1 GYFLRQ
7 DMKSPVRIAVTCM
20 VANLVFNL
28 ILVWRLAHVCLA
40 VATSLSA
47 LRNAGMPW
55 RRLRKGGV
63 YPALP
68 GWPMFTLRL
77 LLACA
82 ALSVV
87 VLWLAADVQQWF
99 EWGWQ
104 QKVLQ
109 MSMLVVAGIAVF
121 LVTLVASGMRMRHV
135 RK

>member
-1 GYFLRQ
+1 
-7 DMKSPVRIAVTCM
+7 
-20 VANLVFNL
+20 
-28 ILVWRLAHVCLA
+28 
-40 VATSLSA
+40 LSA
-47 LRNAGMPW
+47 LLNAGMLW
-55 RRLRKGGV
+55 WGLRKIGV
-63 YPALP
+63 YQAQP

-109 MSMLVVAGIAVF
+109 MSILVVAGIAVF
-121 LVTLVASGMRMRHV
+121 LVTLVASGMRMSHV